1 MEQLLDY
8 FVVFGLDTR
17 KQKPKQSDWIQLS
30 GHADA
35 FAFGRPGIL
44 CKRCSSDGNEAI
56 AYELL
61 MNDPLRPFVPQYSG
75 TVPYGDERYIILEN
89 LLSHFKNPNIMDI
102 KMGTRTFLEEEV
114 SNDKPRHDLYEKMV
128 KLDANA
134 VNEAEKEIKA
144 VTKSKYMIFREKMS
158 SSSTLGFRIE
168 AFKTD
173 LQTKAKDLFLVKSR
187 DQVKEVLNKFL
198 PSKLE
203 HIKKIIDRLHRLRA
217 SLQSSPFFANHEV
230 VGSSLLIVYDECKVG
245 VWMIDF
251 AKTVPLPNG
260 IDIDHSSP
268 WIKGNH
274 EDGYLFGLDNLIDIL
289 EELLIE

>member
-1 MEQLLDY
+1 MLRTLW
-8 FVVFGLDTR
+8 TR
-17 KQKPKQSDWIQLS
+17 SENIISLKNEMHANFELVNSDLHPS
-30 GHADA
+30 T
-35 FAFGRPGIL
+35 L
-44 CKRCSSDGNEAI
+44 
-56 AYELL
+56 
-61 MNDPLRPFVPQYSG
+61 
-75 TVPYGDERYIILEN
+75 
-89 LLSHFKNPNIMDI
+89 LLSSETSHSILFSYKYFIVI
-102 KMGTRTFLEEEV
+102 FFFLQ
-114 SNDKPRHDLYEKMV
+114 
-128 KLDANA
+128 
-134 VNEAEKEIKA
+134 
-144 VTKSKYMIFREKMS
+144 
-158 SSSTLGFRIE
+158 
-168 AFKTD
+168 TD
-173 LQTKAKDLFLVKSR
+173 LQTKAKDLSFVKSR

-217 SLQSSPFFANHEV
+217 SLQASPFFANHEV
-230 VGSSLLIVYDECKVG
+230 VGSSLLIVYDESKVG

>member
-1 MEQLLDY
+1 MMIPIESGMTQVMIVNMVCTD
-8 FVVFGLDTR
+8 FSFSS
-17 KQKPKQSDWIQLS
+17 PADWIQLS

-75 TVPYGDERYIILEN
+75 TVPYGDDRYIILEN

-114 SNDKPRHDLYEKMV
+114 SNDKPRHDLYEKMI

-134 VNEAEKEIKA
+134 ANEAEKEIKA

-168 AFKTD
+168 AFK
-173 LQTKAKDLFLVKSR
+173 
-187 DQVKEVLNKFL
+187 
-198 PSKLE
+198 
-203 HIKKIIDRLHRLRA
+203 
-217 SLQSSPFFANHEV
+217 
-230 VGSSLLIVYDECKVG
+230 VG
-245 VWMIDF
+245 
-251 AKTVPLPNG
+251 
-260 IDIDHSSP
+260 
-268 WIKGNH
+268 
-274 EDGYLFGLDNLIDIL
+274 
-289 EELLIE
+289 